1 LFAARLG
8 ASSIGG
14 AVRGVGDRLSS
25 LKMSCPNK
33 DLDVLIK
40 NWQRWDENS
49 KTLLEINNLVE
60 NQEWDKLEKI
70 MVKRLEFGTAGIR
83 GRMGAGFGQMN
94 DLVII
99 QVTQGL
105 LHHLQNDDP
114 DLTSKGI
121 VFGYDGRHNSSRW
134 AQLAAGVF
142 LRAGVPVYL
151 FHTTVPTPFVPF
163 TVVQKGCAAG
173 VMVTASHN
181 PKWDNGYK
189 VYWGNGAQILSPHDK
204 NIQAAILNN
213 LEPQPGAFDLPD
225 QEHALLSNPW
235 QEINSSYFTKLP
247 LYNSKDLNASLSN
260 KVVYTAMH
268 GVGCPYVEQSWAA
281 AGFDPQKLLIVEEQ
295 KDPDPEFS
303 TVDFPNPEE
312 GASALDLSFQKADSC
327 GAKYI
332 LANDPDADRLGVA
345 QKHNNA
351 WKILTGNEIGALL
364 GWWLLRCFKLEHP
377 SSPLHRVHFLAS
389 TVSSKILNTIAK
401 KEGVN
406 FTETLTGFKHMGNQS
421 DKLLKLEDTVLFAYE
436 EAIGFMC
443 GTEVLDKDGVSAV
456 AVIGELIA
464 YLETKEMLLTD
475 QLKEIYKTYGY
486 HFTLNSY
493 YLCYDPAVTNKIFAR
508 IRNFYPETDTA
519 SYPSTMCGGRYK
531 VVGVRDLTTGYDN
544 TQPDKRATLPVSKS
558 SHMIT
563 FWLDNGVVI
572 TLRTSG
578 TEPKIKYY
586 TEFCAPPENDDWT
599 AVEEELTDLVKNMV
613 EELFQPDI
621 NNLTPKPL

>member
-1 LFAARLG
+1 
-8 ASSIGG
+8 
-14 AVRGVGDRLSS
+14 
-25 LKMSCPNK
+25 MSCPNI
-33 DLDVLIK
+33 DLGLLIK
-40 NWQRWDENS
+40 NWQ
-49 KTLLEINNLVE
+49 
-60 NQEWDKLEKI
+60 EWDKNKDTLQEINTLVEKQEWEKLNKI

-105 LHHLQNDDP
+105 LAHLKTDDSE
-114 DLTSKGI
+114 LSSKGV
-121 VFGYDGRHNSSRW
+121 VFGYDGRYNSARW
-134 AQLAAGVF
+134 ASLAAGVF

-151 FHTTVPTPFVPF
+151 FQTTVPTPFVPF
-163 TVVQKGCAAG
+163 TVLQKRAAAG

-204 NIQAAILNN
+204 NIQAAILEN
-213 LEPQPGAFDLPD
+213 LEPQDGAFDVPD
-225 QEHALLSNPW
+225 PNHELLSNPW
-235 QEINSSYFTKLP
+235 EEINSKYFTKLP
-247 LYNSKDLNASLSN
+247 IYNEKKMNSSLQCS
-260 KVVYTAMH
+260 VVYTAMH
-268 GVGCPYVEQSWAA
+268 GVGCPYVVQSWAA
-281 AGFDPQKLLIVEEQ
+281 AGFDPKKLVIVEEQ

-345 QKHNNA
+345 QKQKNA
-351 WKILTGNEIGALL
+351 WKILNGNEIGALL
-364 GWWLLRCFKLEHP
+364 GWWLLKCFKAK
-377 SSPLHRVHFLAS
+377 SPDYPLDKVHLLAS

-421 DKLLKLEDTVLFAYE
+421 DKLLKDDDAVLFAYE

-464 YLETKEMLLTD
+464 YLETKEMDLTD
-475 QLKEIYKTYGY
+475 QLKNIYKIYGY

-493 YLCYDPAVTNKIFAR
+493 YLCYDPAVTNKIFER
-508 IRNFYPETDTA
+508 IRHFSSGSEEA
-519 SYPSTMCGGRYK
+519 SYPSSVCGGKYK
-531 VVGVRDLTTGYDN
+531 VVGVRDLTTGYDD
-544 TQPDKRATLPVSKS
+544 TKADKKATLPVSKS

-586 TEFCAPPENDDWT
+586 TEFCAPPENDDWE
-599 AVEEELTDLVKNMV
+599 AVETELAEIVKQV
-613 EELFQPDI
+613 VQELFQPDL
-621 NNLTPKPL
+621 NKLTPKPL